1 MRHHQRM
8 RASRSP
14 EVDAVVVGAGPN
26 GLVAAV
32 RLAEAGL
39 RVLVL
44 EAADQAG
51 GGLRSAEVTLPGFVH
66 DLGATVH
73 ALGLASPAMRAL
85 SLTEPGPD
93 GHAALELVHPE
104 LPLGHAIDAGRSALL
119 HRSVDVTADGL
130 GRDGRAWRG
139 MLARLSANWPGL
151 AASVLDPTRLPP
163 HDLGALLGFGAR
175 GLWPASLVGGT
186 VLRDEPAR
194 ALLAGL
200 AAHAAVPLSQPL
212 TTGIGL
218 MLGGLAHGVGWPV
231 ARGGSQRV
239 ADALVAR
246 LLAAGGELR
255 TGHRVTS
262 LAALPSARATMLDL
276 TPRQVLAIAGDAL
289 PAREARRLARWRYGA
304 GVFAAHWALDGPVP
318 WADPSL
324 ADAGTVHIG
333 SSAQIARTEREA
345 ARGRHVDDPW
355 VLAVQATVADPSRA
369 PAGKHTLWAYCRVPN
384 GSPVDALPHLE
395 RQLERVA
402 PGFRDRVLAVHPM
415 DPAELEAWNAN
426 LVGGD
431 IGGGATDL
439 RQLAA
444 RPRLSLSPWAM
455 SAPGLYLCSSST
467 LPGGGVHGMGGWNA
481 AGAALARLG
490 ARSGES
496 A

>member
-1 MRHHQRM
+1 MP
-8 RASRSP
+8 SLRSP
-14 EVDAVVVGAGPN
+14 DVDAVVVGAGPN

-44 EAADQAG
+44 ETADQAG

-85 SLTEPGPD
+85 ALTEPGPD
-93 GHAALELVHPE
+93 GRAALELVHPPA
-104 LPLGHAIDAGRSALL
+104 PLGHAIDAGRSTLL
-119 HRSVDVTADGL
+119 HRSVDATAAGL

-151 AASVLDPTRLPP
+151 TASVLDATRLPP
-163 HDLGALLGFGAR
+163 HDLGALLGFGVR
-175 GLWPASLVGGT
+175 GVWPASFVAGT
-186 VLRDEPAR
+186 VLREEPAR

-239 ADALVAR
+239 ADALVER
-246 LLAAGGELR
+246 LRAAGGELR

-262 LAALPSARATMLDL
+262 LAELPSARVTLLDL

-289 PAREARRLARWRYGA
+289 PAREVRRLARWRYGA

-318 WADPSL
+318 WADPAL
-324 ADAGTVHIG
+324 AGAGTVHIG
-333 SSAQIARTEREA
+333 TSAQIARTERDA

-355 VLAVQATVADPSRA
+355 VLAVQATVADPTRA
-369 PAGKHTLWAYCRVPN
+369 PAGKHTLWAYCRVPY
-384 GSPVDALPHLE
+384 GSPMDALPHLE

-415 DPAELEAWNAN
+415 GPAELEAWNAN

-444 RPRLSLSPWAM
+444 RPRLSLTPWAM
-455 SAPGLYLCSSST
+455 SVPGLYLCSSST

-490 ARSGES
+490 ARPGES

>member
-1 MRHHQRM
+1 M
-8 RASRSP
+8 SP
-14 EVDAVVVGAGPN
+14 SVSSDVDAVVVGAGPN

-44 EAADQAG
+44 EAADRPG
-51 GGLRSAEVTLPGFVH
+51 GGLRSEQLTLPGFVH

-85 SLTEPGPD
+85 DLGREG
-93 GHAALELVHPE
+93 LELVHPPT
-104 LPLGHAIDAGRSALL
+104 PLGHAIDAGRSALL
-119 HRSVDVTADGL
+119 HRSIDATAEGL

-175 GLWPASLVGGT
+175 GLWPASLVGRT
-186 VLRDEPAR
+186 VFRDEPAR
-194 ALLAGL
+194 ALFAGL
-200 AAHAAVPLSQPL
+200 AAHAAVPLGQPL

-231 ARGGSQRV
+231 ARGGSQSV

-246 LLAAGGELR
+246 LTSLGGELR

-262 LAALPSARATMLDL
+262 LAELPSARVVVLDL
-276 TPRQVLAIAGDAL
+276 TPRQVLAIAGEAL
-289 PAREARRLARWRYGA
+289 PARYARRLSRWRYGA

-318 WADPSL
+318 WADPALSG
-324 ADAGTVHIG
+324 AGTVHIG
-333 SSAQIARTEREA
+333 TAEQVARTEREA

-384 GSPVDALPHLE
+384 GSTVDALPALE
-395 RQLERVA
+395 AQLERVA
-402 PGFRDRVLAVHPM
+402 PGFRERVLGRHVM
-415 DPAELEAWNAN
+415 GPAALESWNAN
-426 LVGGD
+426 IVGGD
-431 IGGGATDL
+431 IGGGATDW

-444 RPRLSLSPWAM
+444 RPSLSLTPWATPV
-455 SAPGLYLCSSST
+455 PGLYLCSSST

-490 ARSGES
+490 AGSTGVTGASGAS
-496 A
+496 RG